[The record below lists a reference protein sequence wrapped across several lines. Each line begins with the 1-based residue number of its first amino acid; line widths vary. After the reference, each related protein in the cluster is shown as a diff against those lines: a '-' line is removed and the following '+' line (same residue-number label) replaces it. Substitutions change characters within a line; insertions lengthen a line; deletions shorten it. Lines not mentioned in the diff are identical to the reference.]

1 MWFVGIG
8 KSAPVRTRKRQSERF
23 GSDLLTCP
31 LGDVYDLSASGIRLR
46 GKGRCKLSVGQAV
59 AVTLQAPQGALT
71 LQAKVVR
78 IQRQGLRTFDVGLQF
93 IAIKPGTARA
103 LKTLAEFGFVSGRG
117 PGSSS
122 GTESDSGGAT
132 GAGTSGS
139 TAGFAKNAAA
149 EAKLERARGILKLGP
164 NATAADLKVAY
175 RKLAREYHPDVR
187 PGPDANQMFAD
198 IADAYQTLLKAMRG

>member
-46 GKGRCKLSVGQAV
+46 GKGRCKLAIGQAV

-93 IAIKPGTARA
+93 IGIKPGTARA

-117 PGSSS
+117 PAGSA
-122 GTESDSGGAT
+122 GAT
-132 GAGTSGS
+132 TGGS
-139 TAGFAKNAAA
+139 AASSDPAAAKNAVL
-149 EAKLERARGILKLGP
+149 EAKLERARQILKIAP
-164 NATAADLKVAY
+164 DATAADLKLAY
-175 RKLAREYHPDVR
+175 RKMAREYHPDVR
-187 PGPDANQMFAD
+187 PGPDANQIFAD
-198 IADAYQTLLKAMRG
+198 IAEAYQTLLKAMRA